1 MENET
6 DKIDEFEKYKREVV
20 EWIDKFPYHP
30 LSKELLKTSQFN
42 AVLMLK
48 EEIETAV
55 EESKEAREKL
65 GRAEQEIKRLEGT
78 EPILKN
84 WLRSQ
89 LKRIEAVDIENYNY
103 QRRLNILALL
113 LSKI

>member
-6 DKIDEFEKYKREVV
+6 DKIDDYRKDIKKLSN
-20 EWIDKFPYHP
+20 WIDKFPYHP
-30 LSKELLKTSQFN
+30 LAKELKKLEQFN
-42 AVLMLK
+42 EAISLR
-48 EEIETAV
+48 
-55 EESKEAREKL
+55 ARERDLLEELEDAEGLVVFLQKQVLKL
-65 GRAEQEIKRLEGT
+65 EKQEA
-78 EPILKN
+78 ILKS
-84 WLRSQ
+84 WVKSQ